1 MRWEEDN
8 RKSRPDKLLL
18 WLPCVAAPACED
30 KITITVFFTL
40 TPIALQPSKMI
51 S

>member
-30 KITITVFFTL
+30 KISITGFFYSHTYCF
-40 TPIALQPSKMI
+40 AAF
-51 S
+51 